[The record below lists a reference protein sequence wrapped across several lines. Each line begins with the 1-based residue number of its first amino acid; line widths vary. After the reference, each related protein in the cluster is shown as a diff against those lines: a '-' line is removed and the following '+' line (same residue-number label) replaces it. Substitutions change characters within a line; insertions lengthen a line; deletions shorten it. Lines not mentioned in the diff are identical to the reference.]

1 MMNITVRV
9 WSLDKRPINHW
20 MMAASNDGSDTLT
33 ISADWY
39 KEKGFGQSQKCLMLE
54 TVVLQRKVT
63 SQGKGIYIMLND
75 KDSI

>member
-1 MMNITVRV
+1 
-9 WSLDKRPINHW
+9 

-39 KEKGFGQSQKCLMLE
+39 KKKGFGQSQKCLMLE

-63 SQGKGIYIMLND
+63 SQGKGIYI
-75 KDSI
+75 

>member
-1 MMNITVRV
+1 
-9 WSLDKRPINHW
+9 

-54 TVVLQRKVT
+54 TVVFLRKVT